1 MLDTAKLTFK
11 TKNIPETETISA
23 ETGLYYLYL
32 QLTKIPY
39 CDKIIYSPKRNCITL
54 RLSYP
59 RVFDRTN
66 AYLIKTSEE
75 CQEVH
80 HKLINDILTFD
91 DSFSFEEADILREWF
106 IKYVAI
112 SITRVEIPFTYYI
125 PFTETFNSYSN
136 VYNLMVEVF
145 EAKNKVKVKDIGVTI
160 NGERETYTF
169 PDKTNV
175 RDCYKKITIY
185 NQAKKFQDL
194 YSNKPKVYNVIINKY
209 PYLKYRMRIEVSRKV
224 GLDGKSLE
232 EFSEFKIYEE
242 YVTEFANYAL
252 ENLFDESILS
262 DVCDNKSEEL
272 AELLEKSRE
281 MKNLNYRGFIY
292 SNKDKIYDYTIL
304 RNAIFRTTKN
314 SNTKYSAS
322 HDAREILKELE
333 RETGIIYI
341 NTKARMRKIADFFR
355 GIIRGEEFGK

>member
-23 ETGLYYLYL
+23 ETGLYCLYL

-91 DSFSFEEADILREWF
+91 NSFEEADILREWF

-112 SITRVEIPFTYYI
+112 LITRVEIPFTYYI

-160 NGERETYTF
+160 DGERETYTF

-194 YSNKPKVYNVIINKY
+194 YSNKPKIYNDIINTY
-209 PYLKYRMRIEVSRKV
+209 PYLKYRMRIEVSIKV
-224 GLDGKSLE
+224 GLNGKSLE

-242 YVTEFANYAL
+242 YVAQFAKYAL
-252 ENLFDESILS
+252 ENLFDESTLC
-262 DVCDNKSEEL
+262 DVCYNKAEEL
-272 AELLEKSRE
+272 AELLKKSRE

-292 SNKDKIYDYTIL
+292 SNKDKIYDYSIL
-304 RNAIFRTTKN
+304 RDAIFRTTKN
-314 SNTKYSAS
+314 PNTKYSAS

-333 RETGIIYI
+333 KETGVIYI
-341 NTKARMRKIADFFR
+341 DTKTRMRKIADFFR
-355 GIIRGEEFGK
+355 GIIRGEELGE

>member
-11 TKNIPETETISA
+11 TKNIPETEVISI
-23 ETGLYYLYL
+23 EIGLKCLYL
-32 QLTKIPY
+32 QLTKISN
-39 CDKIIYSPKRNCITL
+39 CDRIIYNPKKNYISL

-59 RVFDRTN
+59 RAFDRTN
-66 AYLIKTSEE
+66 AYLIKTSKE

-106 IKYVAI
+106 IKYVTI
-112 SITRVEIPFTYYI
+112 SIDRVDIPFTYYV

-136 VYNLMVEVF
+136 AYNLMIEVF
-145 EAKNKVKVKDIGVTI
+145 EAKNKTKVKDIGVTI
-160 NGERETYTF
+160 DGERETYTF
-169 PDKTNV
+169 PDKPNAKDSY
-175 RDCYKKITIY
+175 RGIIIY
-185 NQAKKFQDL
+185 NQAKKFKDL
-194 YSNKPKVYNVIINKY
+194 YSKKKYYDDIVNKY
-209 PYLKYRMRIEVSRKV
+209 PDLEYRMRIEVSRKV
-224 GLDGKSLE
+224 GLNGKSLE
-232 EFSEFKIYEE
+232 EFSKFKIHEE
-242 YVTEFANYAL
+242 YVAQFARYAL

-341 NTKARMRKIADFFR
+341 NTKGRMRKIADFFR